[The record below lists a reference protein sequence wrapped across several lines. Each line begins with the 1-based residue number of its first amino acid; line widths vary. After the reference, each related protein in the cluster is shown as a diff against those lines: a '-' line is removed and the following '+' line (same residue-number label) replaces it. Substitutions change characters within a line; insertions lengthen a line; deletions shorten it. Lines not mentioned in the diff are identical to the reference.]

1 MKRLRYPCAGFQE
14 NVVLALKS
22 CFYEEEIRCLRIEKL
37 PDQPA
42 VYHARTCTDL
52 VQLEGFH
59 SQKISPDCNDWFNSL
74 VSTNFSDSNIS
85 LEMEGKKDNF
95 DLDLAGEPQDFGESK
110 PKSPLPHQD
119 TNSHPSNIEY
129 NTSSE
134 GDGHYETLPEKDE
147 VDVCQ
152 EFKCLMCDLS
162 FRKKPSLNK
171 HINRKHKEEFL
182 KLRIIK
188 SDYSC
193 DKCGKVFHKLPS
205 LRRHYSR
212 NHAFRSMG
220 KDYLTCVMEGCV
232 GPAFTSEMAMKD
244 HMKEVHNLPRKGR
257 KPTEPLDLDLLK
269 TLELDTTMKDQL
281 FITPKSC
288 PECSKIFE
296 SKLKLYWHIK
306 RVHQQKHKPC
316 QHCGLMVKKLSDHVK
331 RQHTEKDVKN
341 FVCEFCGE
349 RFKGLSG
356 YQFHI
361 DGHTGEK
368 KYSCRSCGKQFRTSS
383 ESYNCE
389 RGHQDIFKWRCSL
402 CNFKSH
408 QKNKYVRH
416 LRTHTKSQPYQC
428 PLCDRKAAR
437 KDYLQKHIEK
447 SHGQMTLKEVEAKHP
462 NLYKIEE
469 KVQVTADMPYQ
480 TMNLSIVTKRFNEEE
495 HSEPHS
501 DKENKFSDVDLK
513 SILKLEVKN
522 AEKNCKPE
530 STGDYSRHHT
540 FAVHPPSFPHDNSG
554 SQPQPMIST
563 QEAQENLVQQLSYLT
578 KLSL

>member
-1 MKRLRYPCAGFQE
+1 M
-14 NVVLALKS
+14 
-22 CFYEEEIRCLRIEKL
+22 
-37 PDQPA
+37 
-42 VYHARTCTDL
+42 
-52 VQLEGFH
+52 
-59 SQKISPDCNDWFNSL
+59 
-74 VSTNFSDSNIS
+74 STNFSDSNIS
-85 LEMEGKKDNF
+85 FETEEKKDNF
-95 DLDLAGEPQDFGESK
+95 DLDLAGKPQDLDESE
-110 PKSPLPHQD
+110 PKSPLHHQD
-119 TNSHPSNIEY
+119 TNSHPSNIEQI
-129 NTSSE
+129 TSPE
-134 GDGHYETLPEKDE
+134 GDGHYETFPEKEEFDIN
-147 VDVCQ
+147 DVCQ
-152 EFKCLMCDLS
+152 ELGTIFKCQMCDMS

-171 HINRKHKEEFL
+171 HIKRKHKEEFL
-182 KLRIIK
+182 KLRNIK

-212 NHAFRSMG
+212 NHTFRSMRKG
-220 KDYLTCVMEGCV
+220 DDYLTCVMEGCV
-232 GPAFTSEMAMKD
+232 GPAFTSEVAMKD

-269 TLELDTTMKDQL
+269 NLELDTTMKDQL

-288 PECSKIFE
+288 SECSKIFE

-349 RFKGLSG
+349 RFKGQSG

-361 DGHTGEK
+361 AGHTGEK
-368 KYSCRSCGKQFRTSS
+368 KYSCMSCGKQFRRSS

-389 RGHQDIFKWRCSL
+389 RGHQDIFKWRCTL
-402 CNFKSH
+402 CSFKSH

-447 SHGQMTLKEVEAKHP
+447 SHSQITLKEVEAKHP

-469 KVQVTADMPYQ
+469 KVQVIADMPYQ
-480 TMNLSIVTKRFNEEE
+480 TVNLSIVSKRFDEKE
-495 HSEPHS
+495 HNEPHS
-501 DKENKFSDVDLK
+501 DKENKFIDVDLK
-513 SILKLEVKN
+513 SNLKLEVEN
-522 AEKNCKPE
+522 ADKNCKPE
-530 STGDYSRHHT
+530 IPEDYSRHHT
-540 FAVHPPSFPHDNSG
+540 FTVCSPSFHHDNSG
-554 SQPQPMIST
+554 SQNQPQPMIST
-563 QEAQENLVQQLSYLT
+563 QQAQENFVQQLSYLT